1 MAILLHAL
9 VSNVIDVSSEMYE
22 GEQKYGVLNSML
34 KMELYKG
41 NTVAVDQMQQMMFK
55 IRYAIDNV
63 LS

>member
-22 GEQKYGVLNSML
+22 GEQKYGVLNTML

-41 NTVAVDQMQQMMFK
+41 NAIAVD
-55 IRYAIDNV
+55 
-63 LS
+63 